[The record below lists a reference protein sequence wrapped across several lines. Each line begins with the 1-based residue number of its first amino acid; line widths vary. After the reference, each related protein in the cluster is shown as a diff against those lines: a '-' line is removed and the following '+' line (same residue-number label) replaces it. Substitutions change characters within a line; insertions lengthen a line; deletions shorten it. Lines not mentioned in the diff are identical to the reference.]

1 MQCLFVLAS
10 IFSTGFAAWRPTPP
24 ARAHASYAVLEGVI
38 GAMPIAGDAFDVFFR
53 AVMRA
58 FFAVRYREPDTP
70 DVKNKR
76 NARHYRGCL
85 IAK

>member
-1 MQCLFVLAS
+1 
-10 IFSTGFAAWRPTPP
+10 
-24 ARAHASYAVLEGVI
+24 
-38 GAMPIAGDAFDVFFR
+38 MPIAGDAFDVFFR

-76 NARHYRGCL
+76 NIRHYRGCL
-85 IAK
+85 NAKKTNK